1 MRGRV
6 GQGQEATSVLGGQ
19 RTKQHI
25 PRLVMVCTAARGGS
39 MRSKEILL
47 KAAKE
52 ESTTSPQKSLS
63 QLSLQGS
70 TCSKALS
77 WLEARA

>member
-1 MRGRV
+1 M

-19 RTKQHI
+19 RTKQRI
-25 PRLVMVCTAARGGS
+25 PGLVMGCTAARGGS
-39 MRSKEILL
+39 ARPKEILSEGCQRE
-47 KAAKE
+47 KHHKPPKE
-52 ESTTSPQKSLS
+52 PVPAVL
-63 QLSLQGS
+63 